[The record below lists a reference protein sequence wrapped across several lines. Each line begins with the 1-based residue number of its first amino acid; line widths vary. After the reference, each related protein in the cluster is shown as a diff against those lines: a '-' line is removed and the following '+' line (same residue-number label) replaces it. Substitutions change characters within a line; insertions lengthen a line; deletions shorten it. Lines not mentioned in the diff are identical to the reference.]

1 MHLISPKTLPQK
13 FSCARA
19 CRRRQLPKARNST
32 REAEVIATLDIIEGD
47 RAVEALRQQFDL
59 ISALVGHTADG
70 LYTVDMQGRFTF
82 INPAAAQMLGWTAS
96 ELLGRH
102 VHETIHLQRA
112 DGTPCPVEE
121 CLLLS
126 VLRSGESI
134 SDHEEAFTRRDKSLL
149 PVLCSSAPIIKG
161 DQVTGAVMSFHD
173 ITERKRS
180 EEALRESED
189 RYRTLF
195 DSVPVAVFACDRD
208 AVIQH
213 YNRRAVQLW
222 GREPTCGV
230 EQHCGSLKLYL
241 PNGSLLPHTQSPI
254 VEVLRTGIPA
264 NNVEVF
270 IERPDGS
277 RIAVIVNFAALKDAR
292 GEIIGAITTFDDIT
306 ELKRAQDGLR
316 QSAERFRFLAESVPQ
331 KIFTALPNGEVDYFN
346 RQWTEFTGLSFEQI
360 RDWGWLQFIHP
371 DDVEENV
378 RRWQHSIDTGE
389 PFHLEHRFRRADDVY
404 RWHLS
409 RAHAM
414 RDAQGSVLMWI
425 GSNTDIDDVKRAQE
439 ERAQLLERESQSH
452 LEAEAARQRLH
463 DLFMQAPAIICTL
476 RGPEHV
482 FDLANPLFV
491 QVIGRR
497 DASDLVGKTVREAL
511 PEIEGQGFFELLDT
525 VYRTGE
531 PFIGNEVPVK
541 LDRRGDGTLDE
552 GFFNLVYQ
560 PSLNARGEIDGILVH
575 AVEVTEQVRARQRV
589 EEANRMK
596 DEFLATLSHELRTP
610 LTAILG
616 WARMLSNGQLDA
628 TNTARA
634 LETIERNAKAQ
645 SQLIE
650 DILDVS
656 RVITGKLRLEV
667 QPIDLAS
674 VIESAVDG
682 VLPAADAKGIRL
694 QRVLDSGTSMVSGD
708 QARLQQIIW
717 NLLSNAIKFTPKGGR
732 VQIRLE
738 RINSHVE
745 IIVTD
750 SGQGISP
757 DILPY
762 IFERFRQA
770 DSTTTRTHS
779 GLGLGLAIVRHLVE
793 MHGGTVEAESVGA
806 GQGSTFT
813 VKLPL
818 VVMRSLDVRRASDA
832 ERVHPTASSGV
843 PFNCPPELNGLQVLV
858 VDDEEDTRVLLQM
871 VLERCGASVT
881 TVSSAQEALATLKR
895 SRPDVLVSDLGMP
908 EEDGYSLIKKVRA
921 LSSEDGGQTP
931 AAALTA
937 YARVEDRMRVLRSGF
952 QIHIPKPVEPAE
964 LVAVVANL
972 AGRIGES

>member
-1 MHLISPKTLPQK
+1 MKDGVKVTP
-13 FSCARA
+13 
-19 CRRRQLPKARNST
+19 
-32 REAEVIATLDIIEGD
+32 DIIEDD
-47 RAVEALRQQFDL
+47 RTVETLRQQFDL
-59 ISALVGHTADG
+59 ISALVGNAADG
-70 LYTVDMQGRFTF
+70 LYTVDSQAHFTF
-82 INPAAAQMLGWTAS
+82 INPSAERMLGWPAG

-102 VHETIHLQRA
+102 VHETIHFQHA
-112 DGTPCPVEE
+112 DGTPCPAEE
-121 CLLLS
+121 CPLLN

-134 SDHEEAFTRRDKSLL
+134 SDHEEVFTRRGGSLL
-149 PVLCSSAPIIKG
+149 PVLCSSAPIFKEG
-161 DQVTGAVMSFHD
+161 QVAGAVMSFRD
-173 ITERKRS
+173 ISGRKRT
-180 EEALRESED
+180 EEALRESEE
-189 RYRTLF
+189 RYRILF
-195 DSVPVAVFACDRD
+195 DSVPVAVFACDRN
-208 AVIQH
+208 AVIQN
-213 YNRRAVQLW
+213 YNRRAVELW

-230 EQHCGSLKLYL
+230 EQHCGSVKLYL
-241 PNGSLLPHTQSPI
+241 PDGSLLPHQQSPM

-270 IERPDGS
+270 IERPDSS
-277 RIAVIVNFAALKDAR
+277 RIAVIVNFAALKDGR

-306 ELKRAQDGLR
+306 ELKRAEEALR
-316 QSAERFRFLAESVPQ
+316 ESADRFRFLAESMPQ
-331 KIFTALPNGEVDYFN
+331 KIFTARPNGEVDYFN
-346 RQWTEFTGLSFEQI
+346 RQWMEFTGLSFEQI
-360 RDWGWLQFIHP
+360 RDWGWTQFIHP

-389 PFHLEHRFRRADDVY
+389 TFQFEHRFRRADGVY

-414 RDAQGSVLMWI
+414 RDAEGRVLMWI

-439 ERAQLLERESQSH
+439 ERSQLLERESRAL

-482 FDLANPLFV
+482 FDLANPLYM
-491 QVIGRR
+491 QLTGRR
-497 DASDLVGKTVREAL
+497 DASDVIGKPVREAL
-511 PEIEGQGFFELLDT
+511 PEIEGQGFFELLDN

-531 PFIGNEVPVK
+531 
-541 LDRRGDGTLDE
+541 RGDGTLDE
-552 GFFNLVYQ
+552 VLVNFVYQ
-560 PSLNARGEIDGILVH
+560 PSLSARGEIDGIMVH

-610 LTAILG
+610 LTSILG
-616 WARMLSNGQLDA
+616 WARMLSGGQLDEA
-628 TNTARA
+628 NTTRA
-634 LETIERNAKAQ
+634 LETIERNAKLQ

-667 QPIDLAS
+667 QPVNLAS
-674 VIESAVDG
+674 VIEAAVDG

-708 QARLQQIIW
+708 PARLQQIAW

-750 SGQGISP
+750 TGQGISP
-757 DILPY
+757 DVLPH

-770 DSTTTRTHS
+770 DSTATRKHS

-793 MHGGTVEAESVGA
+793 MHGGTVEAESGGE
-806 GQGSTFT
+806 GQGASFT

-818 VVMRSLDVRRASDA
+818 VVVRSLEVRRAGEA

-843 PFNCPPELNGLQVLV
+843 PFNCPPELDGLHVLV
-858 VDDEEDTRVLLQM
+858 VDDEEDTRVLLTM
-871 VLERCGASVT
+871 VLEKCGASVT
-881 TVSSAQEALATLKR
+881 AVSTAQEAFAALKQ

-908 EEDGYSLIKKVRA
+908 DEDGYSLIKQVRA
-921 LSSEDGGQTP
+921 LPVEDGGQTP

-972 AGRIGES
+972 AGRIGER

>member
-1 MHLISPKTLPQK
+1 MIP
-13 FSCARA
+13 
-19 CRRRQLPKARNST
+19 
-32 REAEVIATLDIIEGD
+32 DIIGSNG
-47 RAVEALRQQFDL
+47 AVETLRQQFDA
-59 ISALVGHTADG
+59 ISALVSNAPDG
-70 LYTVDMQGRFTF
+70 LYTVDAGACFTF
-82 INPAAAQMLGWTAS
+82 INPAAALMLGWPAG

-102 VHETIHLQRA
+102 FHETIHLQRL
-112 DGTPCPVEE
+112 DGTPYPAEE
-121 CLLLS
+121 CPLLN
-126 VLRSGESI
+126 VLHSGESVR
-134 SDHEEAFTRRDKSLL
+134 DQEEAFTRRDGSPL
-149 PVLCSSAPIIKG
+149 PVLCSSAPILKEG
-161 DQVTGAVMSFHD
+161 QVAGAVMSFRD
-173 ITERKRS
+173 ISGRKQA

-195 DSVPVAVFACDRD
+195 NSVPVAVFACDRN

-213 YNRRAVQLW
+213 YNRRAVELW

-230 EQHCGSLKLYL
+230 EQHCGSAKLYL
-241 PNGSLLPHTQSPI
+241 PNGELLPHAQSPI
-254 VEVLRTGIPA
+254 MEVLRTGIPV

-277 RIAVIVNFAALKDAR
+277 RIAVIVNFAALRDAR
-292 GEIIGAITTFDDIT
+292 GDIFGAITTFDEIT
-306 ELKRAQDGLR
+306 ELKRVEEALR
-316 QSAERFRFLAESVPQ
+316 ESAESFRFLAESMPQ
-331 KIFTALPNGEVDYFN
+331 KIFTARPNGEVDYFN

-371 DDVEENV
+371 DDVEENIS
-378 RRWQHSIDTGE
+378 RWQHSIDTGE
-389 PFHLEHRFRRADDVY
+389 PFQFEHRFRSVDGKY

-414 RDAQGSVLMWI
+414 RDAQGRVLMWI
-425 GSNTDIDDVKRAQE
+425 GSNTDIDDVKCAEE
-439 ERAQLLERESQSH
+439 ERAQLLERESQAH

-482 FDLANPLFV
+482 FDLANPLYV
-491 QVIGRR
+491 QLTGRP
-497 DASDLVGKTVREAL
+497 DASDLIGKPVREAL
-511 PEIEGQGFFELLDT
+511 PEIEGQGFFELLDN

-531 PFIGNEVPVK
+531 PFIGNEVPVN
-541 LDRRGDGTLDE
+541 LNRRGDGTLDE
-552 GFFNLVYQ
+552 VFINFVYQ

-575 AVEVTEQVRARQRV
+575 AVDVTEQVRARQRV

-610 LTAILG
+610 LTSILG
-616 WARMLSNGQLDA
+616 WARMLSGGQLDA
-628 TNTARA
+628 PNTARA
-634 LETIERNAKAQ
+634 LETIERNAKLQ

-667 QPIDLAS
+667 QPVNLAS
-674 VIESAVDG
+674 VIEAAVDS
-682 VLPAADAKGIRL
+682 VLPAAEAKGIRL
-694 QRVLDSGTSMVSGD
+694 QRVLDSSTSMVSGD
-708 QARLQQIIW
+708 PARLQQIAW
-717 NLLSNAIKFTPKGGR
+717 NLLSNALKFTPKGGR

-745 IIVTD
+745 ITVTD
-750 SGQGISP
+750 TGQGISP
-757 DILPY
+757 DVLPH

-770 DSTTTRTHS
+770 DSTTTRKHS

-793 MHGGTVEAESVGA
+793 MHGGTVEAESGGE
-806 GQGSTFT
+806 GQGASFT

-818 VVMRSLDVRRASDA
+818 VVMRSLESRRAGDA
-832 ERVHPTASSGV
+832 ERVHPTTSNGV
-843 PFNCPPELNGLQVLV
+843 PFNCPPELRGLHVLV
-858 VDDEEDTRVLLQM
+858 VDDEDDTRVLLKM
-871 VLERCGASVT
+871 VLESCGASVMAA
-881 TVSSAQEALATLKR
+881 SSAREAFATLKQ

-908 EEDGYSLIKKVRA
+908 YEDGYSLIKQVRA
-921 LSSEDGGQTP
+921 LPVEDGGQTP

-972 AGRIGES
+972 AGRITES